1 MPKVNVDSQAI
12 NVTVPRWMQDFMRV
26 ERLSPSRLLQE
37 AVLAYKDEHNSYYQ
51 VDGSGE
57 SGLKGAIDRLD
68 MAVEARFQEVEA
80 RITKLE
86 K

>member
-1 MPKVNVDSQAI
+1 MPKVNVDSQPI
-12 NVTVPRWMQDFMRV
+12 TVTVPRWMQDFMRDK
-26 ERLSPSRLLQE
+26 RLSPSRLLQE

-51 VDGSGE
+51 ADGSGE